1 MAKATPEG
9 KVKKKLIDFLKSL
22 GGDCFYYMP
31 VQNGMGQT
39 GIPDVMAIIKGVPFA
54 FECKAT
60 PKQHPTVLQAYAL
73 DRIHKALGFAWV
85 VDDHTVE
92 LAEKMVRTLMEAVD
106 DCGEYTN
113 ADDLEAFSKADTVR
127 ALYRWQDKLE
137 VMEFEDGTCSQG

>member
-73 DRIHKALGFAWV
+73 DCIHKARGVAWV
-85 VDDHTVE
+85 VDCENVE
-92 LAEKMVRTLMEAVD
+92 LVKNSVELIAESIINNAASYDDYVEQLVD
-106 DCGEYTN
+106 TN
-113 ADDLEAFSKADTVR
+113 KESR
-127 ALYRWQDKLE
+127 LYRWKDKLE
-137 VMEFEDGTCSQG
+137 VMEFEDGTYSQG

>member
-22 GGDCFYYMP
+22 GSDCFYYMP

-73 DRIHKALGFAWV
+73 DRIHKARGVAWV
-85 VDDHTVE
+85 VDCENVE
-92 LAEKMVRTLMEAVD
+92 LVKNSVEIIAESIINNASSYDDYVEQLVD
-106 DCGEYTN
+106 TN
-113 ADDLEAFSKADTVR
+113 KESR
-127 ALYRWQDKLE
+127 LYRWRDKLE
-137 VMEFEDGTCSQG
+137 VMEFEDGTCS

>member
-9 KVKKKLIDFLKSL
+9 KVKKKLIEFLKSL
-22 GGDCFYYMP
+22 GSDCFYYMP

-73 DRIHKALGFAWV
+73 DRIHKARGVAWV
-85 VDDHTVE
+85 VDSDNVDLVTNSIEIIAESIINNAASYDDYVE
-92 LAEKMVRTLMEAVD
+92 QLVD
-106 DCGEYTN
+106 TN
-113 ADDLEAFSKADTVR
+113 KESR
-127 ALYRWQDKLE
+127 LYRWKDKLE

>member
-9 KVKKKLIDFLKSL
+9 KVKKKLLDFLKSL
-22 GGDCFYYMP
+22 GGDCFFYMP

-73 DRIHKALGFAWV
+73 DRIHKARGVAWV
-85 VDDHTVE
+85 VDCENVE
-92 LAEKMVRTLMEAVD
+92 LVKNGVEMIAESIINNASRYDDYVD
-106 DCGEYTN
+106 QLVDTN
-113 ADDLEAFSKADTVR
+113 KESR
-127 ALYRWQDKLE
+127 LYRWQDKLE
-137 VMEFEDGTCSQG
+137 VMEFEDGTCGKG

>member
-9 KVKKKLIDFLKSL
+9 KVKKKLLDFLKSL

-39 GIPDVMAIIKGVPFA
+39 GIPDVMAIINGVPFA

-73 DRIHKALGFAWV
+73 DRIHKARGFAWV
-85 VDDHTVE
+85 VDNESVE
-92 LAEKMVRTLMEAVD
+92 LAEKVISAIIDAVD
-106 DCGEYTN
+106 EDVEYLDT
-113 ADDLEAFSKADTVR
+113 DDLEEFSRSDVVGV
-127 ALYRWQDKLE
+127 LYRWKDKLE

>member
-73 DRIHKALGFAWV
+73 DRIHKARGVAWV
-85 VDDHTVE
+85 VDCENVE
-92 LAEKMVRTLMEAVD
+92 LVKNSVELIAESIINNAASYDDYVEQLVD
-106 DCGEYTN
+106 TN
-113 ADDLEAFSKADTVR
+113 KESR
-127 ALYRWQDKLE
+127 LYRWKDK
-137 VMEFEDGTCSQG
+137 CSQG

>member
-9 KVKKKLIDFLKSL
+9 KVKKKLLDFLKSL
-22 GGDCFYYMP
+22 GGDCFFYMP
-31 VQNGMGQT
+31 VQNGMGQS

-92 LAEKMVRTLMEAVD
+92 LAEKMVRMIMESVD
-106 DCGEYTN
+106 DSGEYST
-113 ADDLEAFSKADTVR
+113 ATELEDFSNDATVR
-127 ALYRWQDKLE
+127 PLYRWKDKLE

>member
-73 DRIHKALGFAWV
+73 DRIHKARGIAWV
-85 VDDHTVE
+85 VDNESVE
-92 LAEKMVRTLMEAVD
+92 LAEKMIGAIIESVD
-106 DCGEYTN
+106 EGSEYLDT
-113 ADDLEAFSKADTVR
+113 DDLEEFSRSSVTSV
-127 ALYRWQDKLE
+127 LYRWQDKLE
-137 VMEFEDGTCSQG
+137 VMEFNGE

>member
-22 GGDCFYYMP
+22 GGNCFYYMP

-73 DRIHKALGFAWV
+73 DRIHKARGVAWV
-85 VDDHTVE
+85 VDSENVE
-92 LAEKMVRTLMEAVD
+92 LVKNSAAIIAENILNYASNYDDYIEQLVD
-106 DCGEYTN
+106 ANKE
-113 ADDLEAFSKADTVR
+113 SR
-127 ALYRWQDKLE
+127 LYRWQDKLE

>member
-22 GGDCFYYMP
+22 GSNCFYYMP

-39 GIPDVMAIIKGVPFA
+39 GIPDVMAIINGVPFA

-73 DRIHKALGFAWV
+73 DRIHKAKGIAWV
-85 VDDHTVE
+85 VDNESISLVEIHLKTVIQ
-92 LAEKMVRTLMEAVD
+92 AAKVMVLSD
-106 DCGEYTN
+106 DKWVE
-113 ADDLEAFSKADTVR
+113 DLSNSTSAKP
-127 ALYRWQDKLE
+127 LYRWKDKLE

>member
-1 MAKATPEG
+1 MAKQTPEG
-9 KVKKKLIDFLKSL
+9 KVKKKLIYFLKSL

-73 DRIHKALGFAWV
+73 DRIHKARGVAWV
-85 VDDHTVE
+85 VDSETVE
-92 LAEKMVRTLMEAVD
+92 YVVQHIERFVSMAKTMVLSD
-106 DCGEYTN
+106 DDWIEDLCKGEP
-113 ADDLEAFSKADTVR
+113 
-127 ALYRWQDKLE
+127 ALYRWKDKLKPL
-137 VMEFEDGTCSQG
+137 EFDNGDLR

>member
-22 GGDCFYYMP
+22 GADCFYYMP

-73 DRIHKALGFAWV
+73 DRIHKARGVAWV
-85 VDDHTVE
+85 VDSDNVDLVKDSVE
-92 LAEKMVRTLMEAVD
+92 IIAESIINNAASYDDYVEQLVD
-106 DCGEYTN
+106 TN
-113 ADDLEAFSKADTVR
+113 KESR
-127 ALYRWQDKLE
+127 LYRWKDKLE
-137 VMEFEDGTCSQG
+137 VMEFEDGTCS

>member
-31 VQNGMGQT
+31 VQNGMGQS
-39 GIPDVMAIIKGVPFA
+39 GIPDIMAIIKGVPFA

-73 DRIHKALGFAWV
+73 DRIHKARGVAWV
-85 VDDHTVE
+85 VDCENVE
-92 LAEKMVRTLMEAVD
+92 LVKNSVELIAESIINNAASYDDYVEQLVD
-106 DCGEYTN
+106 TN
-113 ADDLEAFSKADTVR
+113 KESR
-127 ALYRWQDKLE
+127 LYRWKDKLE

>member
-9 KVKKKLIDFLKSL
+9 KVKKKLLDFLKSL

-39 GIPDVMAIIKGVPFA
+39 GIPDVMAITKGVPFA

-73 DRIHKALGFAWV
+73 DRIHKARGLAWV
-85 VDDHTVE
+85 VDNESIE
-92 LAEKMVRTLMEAVD
+92 LAKKMIGAIIESVD
-106 DCGEYTN
+106 EGSEYLN
-113 ADDLEAFSKADTVR
+113 ADDLEEFVR
-127 ALYRWQDKLE
+127 SDVTKTLYRWTSKLE

>member
-1 MAKATPEG
+1 MAKQTPEG

-73 DRIHKALGFAWV
+73 DRIHKARGIAWV
-85 VDDHTVE
+85 VDSETVE
-92 LAEKMVRTLMEAVD
+92 YVVQHIERFVSMAKIMVLSD
-106 DCGEYTN
+106 DDWIEDLCKGEP
-113 ADDLEAFSKADTVR
+113 
-127 ALYRWQDKLE
+127 ALYRWKDKLKPL
-137 VMEFEDGTCSQG
+137 EFDGE

>member
-73 DRIHKALGFAWV
+73 DRIHKARGVAWV
-85 VDDHTVE
+85 VDCENVE
-92 LAEKMVRTLMEAVD
+92 LVMNSIEIIAESIINNTSSYDDYVEQLVD
-106 DCGEYTN
+106 TN
-113 ADDLEAFSKADTVR
+113 KESR
-127 ALYRWQDKLE
+127 LYRWKDKLE

>member
-9 KVKKKLIDFLKSL
+9 KVKKKLLDFLKSL
-22 GGDCFYYMP
+22 GGDCFFYMP

-73 DRIHKALGFAWV
+73 DRIHRSCGLAWV
-85 VDDHTVE
+85 VDNESVE
-92 LAEKMVRTLMEAVD
+92 LAEKMIGAIIESVD
-106 DCGEYTN
+106 EGSEYLNT
-113 ADDLEAFSKADTVR
+113 DDLEEFARSDVTGV
-127 ALYRWQDKLE
+127 LYRWKDKLE
-137 VMEFEDGTCSQG
+137 VMEFEDGTCS

>member
-22 GGDCFYYMP
+22 GSDCFYYMP

-73 DRIHKALGFAWV
+73 DRIHKARGVAWV
-85 VDDHTVE
+85 VDCENVE
-92 LAEKMVRTLMEAVD
+92 LVKNSIEIIAESIINNASSYDDYVEQLVD
-106 DCGEYTN
+106 TN
-113 ADDLEAFSKADTVR
+113 KESR
-127 ALYRWQDKLE
+127 LYRWKDKLE

>member
-73 DRIHKALGFAWV
+73 DRIHKAKGIAWV
-85 VDDHTVE
+85 VDCENVE
-92 LAEKMVRTLMEAVD
+92 LVKNSVELIAESIINNVASYGDYVEQLVD
-106 DCGEYTN
+106 TN
-113 ADDLEAFSKADTVR
+113 KESR
-127 ALYRWQDKLE
+127 LYRWKDKLE
-137 VMEFEDGTCSQG
+137 VMEFEDGACSQG

>member
-73 DRIHKALGFAWV
+73 DRIHKARGVAWV
-85 VDDHTVE
+85 VDCENVE
-92 LAEKMVRTLMEAVD
+92 LVKNSVEIIAESIINNASSYDDYVEQLVD
-106 DCGEYTN
+106 TN
-113 ADDLEAFSKADTVR
+113 KESR
-127 ALYRWQDKLE
+127 LYRWQDKLE
-137 VMEFEDGTCSQG
+137 VMEFEDGTCS

>member
-73 DRIHKALGFAWV
+73 DRIHKARGIAWV
-85 VDDHTVE
+85 VDNESVE
-92 LAEKMVRTLMEAVD
+92 LAEKMIGAIIEEVGEN
-106 DCGEYTN
+106 GEYLD
-113 ADDLEAFSKADTVR
+113 ADDLDEFSKSDATSV
-127 ALYRWQDKLE
+127 LYRWQDKLK
-137 VMEFEDGTCSQG
+137 VMEFEDGTCS

>member
-73 DRIHKALGFAWV
+73 DRIHKARGVAWV
-85 VDDHTVE
+85 VDCENVE
-92 LAEKMVRTLMEAVD
+92 LVKNSVELIAESIINNAASYDDYVEQLVD
-106 DCGEYTN
+106 TN
-113 ADDLEAFSKADTVR
+113 KESC
-127 ALYRWQDKLE
+127 LYRWKDKLE

>member
-1 MAKATPEG
+1 MAKTTPEG

-39 GIPDVMAIIKGVPFA
+39 GIPDIMAIIKGVPFA

-92 LAEKMVRTLMEAVD
+92 LAKEMVRTLMEAVD

-113 ADDLEAFSKADTVR
+113 ADDLEEFSKADYVR
-127 ALYRWQDKLE
+127 ALYRWKDKLE

>member
-1 MAKATPEG
+1 MAKQTPEG

-73 DRIHKALGFAWV
+73 DRIHKARGIAWV
-85 VDDHTVE
+85 VDSETVE
-92 LAEKMVRTLMEAVD
+92 YVVQHIEIFVSMAKTMVLSD
-106 DCGEYTN
+106 DDWIEDLCKGEP
-113 ADDLEAFSKADTVR
+113 
-127 ALYRWQDKLE
+127 ALYRWKDKLKPL
-137 VMEFEDGTCSQG
+137 EFDDGDLR

>member
-39 GIPDVMAIIKGVPFA
+39 GIPDVMAIIKGVSFA

-60 PKQHPTVLQAYAL
+60 PKQYPTVLQAYAL
-73 DRIHKALGFAWV
+73 DRIHKARGVAWV
-85 VDDHTVE
+85 VDCENVE
-92 LAEKMVRTLMEAVD
+92 LVKNSVEIIAESIINNASSYDDYVEQLVD
-106 DCGEYTN
+106 TN
-113 ADDLEAFSKADTVR
+113 KESR
-127 ALYRWQDKLE
+127 LYRWQDKLE
-137 VMEFEDGTCSQG
+137 VMEFNNE

>member
-9 KVKKKLIDFLKSL
+9 KVKKKLLDFLKSL

-85 VDDHTVE
+85 VDDQTVE
-92 LAEKMVRTLMEAVD
+92 LAERMVRTLMEAVD
-106 DCGEYTN
+106 DRGEYTN
-113 ADDLEAFSKADTVR
+113 ADDLEAFSKADVVR
-127 ALYRWQDKLE
+127 ALYRWQDKLK
-137 VMEFEDGTCSQG
+137 VMEFEDGTCS

>member
-1 MAKATPEG
+1 MAKQTPEG

-73 DRIHKALGFAWV
+73 DRIHKAKGVAWV
-85 VDDHTVE
+85 VDSETLEYVVQHLERFVSMAKT
-92 LAEKMVRTLMEAVD
+92 MVLSD
-106 DCGEYTN
+106 DDWIEDLCKGEP
-113 ADDLEAFSKADTVR
+113 
-127 ALYRWQDKLE
+127 ALYRWKDKLKPL
-137 VMEFEDGTCSQG
+137 EFDGE

>member
-22 GGDCFYYMP
+22 GSDCFYYMP

-73 DRIHKALGFAWV
+73 DRIHKARGIAWV
-85 VDDHTVE
+85 VDCENVE
-92 LAEKMVRTLMEAVD
+92 LVKNSAEIIAESIINNASRYDDYVEQLVD
-106 DCGEYTN
+106 TN
-113 ADDLEAFSKADTVR
+113 KESR
-127 ALYRWQDKLE
+127 LYRWKDKLE

>member
-22 GGDCFYYMP
+22 GSDCFYYMP

-73 DRIHKALGFAWV
+73 DRIHKARGVAWV
-85 VDDHTVE
+85 VDCENVE
-92 LAEKMVRTLMEAVD
+92 LVKNNAEIIAENIINNASRYDDYVEQLVD
-106 DCGEYTN
+106 TN
-113 ADDLEAFSKADTVR
+113 KESR
-127 ALYRWQDKLE
+127 LYRWKDKLE

>member
-9 KVKKKLIDFLKSL
+9 KVKKKLLDFLKSL

-73 DRIHKALGFAWV
+73 DRIHKARGIAWV
-85 VDDHTVE
+85 VDCENVE
-92 LAEKMVRTLMEAVD
+92 LVKNSVEIIAESIINNASSYDDYVEQLVD
-106 DCGEYTN
+106 TN
-113 ADDLEAFSKADTVR
+113 KESR
-127 ALYRWQDKLE
+127 LYRWQDKLE
-137 VMEFEDGTCSQG
+137 VMEFNNE